1 MERSAFFF
9 LFCCFFSVQCN
20 AFHLCRS
27 HSLFH
32 SLAKQCIN
40 STMKKRG
47 TKLLHHIRYKC
58 FNFLCN
64 FFSSISQ
71 FIPTTNGDKKNSSPF
86 LCGDLVFFCITCEH
100 LFLCTQS
107 IVNQQ
112 RNYDWSHRL
121 LLHYNKKRQ
130 QRKK

>member
-1 MERSAFFF
+1 MWNVARFF

-40 STMKKRG
+40 STMKKEAPNYYIISDTNVSIFYVIFFPPFHNSFQQQTE
-47 TKLLHHIRYKC
+47 TKKTQAHFYAEIW
-58 FNFLCN
+58 F
-64 FFSSISQ
+64 
-71 FIPTTNGDKKNSSPF
+71 
-86 LCGDLVFFCITCEH
+86 FFCITCEH